1 MFGEQTLINFFA
13 VVLNTF
19 KGAVSL
25 LLGEEATE
33 RAIAVFTLVFIHRLY
48 TLANVASIRIE
59 MGLVS

>member
-1 MFGEQTLINFFA
+1 MFGEQTLINFFT

-33 RAIAVFTLVFIHRLY
+33 RAIAVFTLVFIHRLA
-48 TLANVASIRIE
+48 TLANVASI
-59 MGLVS
+59 